1 MRIVSMR
8 RRVASR
14 LALVPMLAL
23 TFASAANA
31 DETELAPGITAEDLE
46 GLTLEERT
54 ELLQAAGLGQ
64 SRGLP
69 VPPAIDQLT
78 DAPRPKA
85 VKQGVIFVQ
94 FDEVELT
101 MGGEDS
107 KTNQSSISGGVFE
120 SFGDSTMARAA
131 VMEAVKNDWEAYDIL
146 IVDERPEFGD
156 YTMNVTSPTNPFG
169 GGVLGIAPLDCFDMM
184 THNNITFA
192 FHSANDGFGP
202 VTAATTIGQEVAHSF
217 GLEHVDDPTDI
228 MNPVNAGGDP
238 SFKDEC
244 LPVVAGGMCG
254 AMHEEACGDMQ
265 QQNSHLELLAIFGT
279 SAPDTVAPVVQ
290 ITSPANGA
298 EFGVGADFDIQV
310 IATDDRKVGQLE
322 LYNGDDAILAKDA
335 EPYTFAV
342 EDIDEGVYTFKIV
355 ATDPAG
361 NESESN
367 IVQVVIGD
375 PPLPADEGGGDDDEG
390 GGDDDDD
397 DGSGGSDDDPGAND
411 EGGGGEGCGC
421 GAAGTGA
428 PALAMLLGLAAVSR
442 RRRRA

>member
-1 MRIVSMR
+1 MRIVSMLTL
-8 RRVASR
+8 VPS
-14 LALVPMLAL
+14 LAL
-23 TFASAANA
+23 ASATALA
-31 DETELAPGITAEDLE
+31 EAPTDELAPGLTIDDLA
-46 GLTLEERT
+46 GLSVEERT
-54 ELLQAAGLGQ
+54 EILQAHGLGQ

-69 VPPAIDQLT
+69 VPPSADQIT

-94 FDEVELT
+94 FDEIELT

-120 SFGDSTMARAA
+120 SFGDDAMARAA

-192 FHSANDGFGP
+192 FHAANDGLGP
-202 VTAATTIGQEVAHSF
+202 ITAATTIGQEVAHSF

-238 SFKDEC
+238 TFKDEC

-254 AMHEEACGDMQ
+254 AMHEESCGDMQ
-265 QQNSHLELLAIFGT
+265 QQNSHQELLAIFGT

-290 ITSPANGA
+290 ITSPADGA
-298 EFGVGADFDIQV
+298 EFKVGADFDIEV
-310 IATDDRKVGQLE
+310 IASDDRKVGQIE
-322 LYNGDDAILAKDA
+322 LYNGDEAILAKDA
-335 EPYTFAV
+335 EPYMFEV
-342 EDIDEGVYTFKIV
+342 RDIDEGVYTFKVV
-355 ATDPAG
+355 AKDPAG

-367 IVQVVIGD
+367 LVEVIIGD
-375 PPLPADEGGGDDDEG
+375 PPLPADDGG
-390 GGDDDDD
+390 DDDD
-397 DGSGGSDDDPGAND
+397 DGSGGSDDADQDDDGD
-411 EGGGGEGCGC
+411 DKGCGC
-421 GAAGTGA
+421 GAAGPGA
-428 PALAMLLGLAAVSR
+428 PALAMLLGLTAMAR

>member
-8 RRVASR
+8 RRVASSLTLVSSIA
-14 LALVPMLAL
+14 LASITAR
-23 TFASAANA
+23 A
-31 DETELAPGITAEDLE
+31 DGPADELAPGLTVDDLD

-54 ELLQAAGLGQ
+54 EVLRAHGLGQ
-64 SRGLP
+64 SRGMP
-69 VPPAIDQLT
+69 VPPPIDQVT
-78 DAPRPKA
+78 DVPRPKA

-94 FDEVELT
+94 FDEIELT

-131 VMEAVKNDWEAYDIL
+131 VMEAVKQDWEAYDIL

-202 VTAATTIGQEVAHSF
+202 VTAATTIGQEVAHSY

-238 SFKDEC
+238 TFKDEC

-279 SAPDTVAPVVQ
+279 SAPDTQAPVVQ

-298 EFGVGADFDIQV
+298 EFGVGADFDIEV
-310 IATDDRKVGQLE
+310 IVSDDRKVGQIE
-322 LYNGDDAILAKDA
+322 LFNGDEAILAKDV
-335 EPYTFAV
+335 EPYMFEV
-342 EDIDEGVYTFKIV
+342 RDIDEGVYTFKVV
-355 ATDPAG
+355 AKDPAG
-361 NESESN
+361 NEAESN
-367 IVQVVIGD
+367 LVEVIIGD
-375 PPLPADEGGGDDDEG
+375 PPLPAEE
-390 GGDDDDD
+390 GGDDDDGD
-397 DGSGGSDDDPGAND
+397 ESGSDGSGGPSEDED
-411 EGGGGEGCGC
+411 EGKGCGC
-421 GAAGTGA
+421 GAAGAGA
-428 PALAMLLGLAAVSR
+428 PALAMLLGLTAVAR